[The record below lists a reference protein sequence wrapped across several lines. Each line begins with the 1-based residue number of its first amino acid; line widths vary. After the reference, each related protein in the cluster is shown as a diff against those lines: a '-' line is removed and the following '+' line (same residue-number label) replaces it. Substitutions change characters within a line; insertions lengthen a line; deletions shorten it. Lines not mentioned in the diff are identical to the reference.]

1 MSTDPLTPV
10 PAPAQ
15 GSPIARALVLVYGT
29 LTYLGFLGTFLYLIG
44 WTGNLIVPRSIDAE
58 ATSSLG
64 ASIAVNVAIL
74 ALFAVQH
81 TVMARA
87 AFKRWWTRF
96 VPEPIERSTYVLFT
110 VAILILLIV
119 EWRSLPDVVW
129 QLENGALKA
138 AVWALFGVG
147 WGVVLFSTFII
158 DHFDLFGLKQTIFY
172 ARGLPYPSAEFKEV
186 ALYRYV
192 RHPLMLGFLIAFWSA
207 PVMTQGHL
215 LFSAVITAYVL
226 IAIRIEERELISIH
240 GEDYEQYRRR
250 VPMLL
255 PTLRRK
261 T

>member
-1 MSTDPLTPV
+1 MSTDPLTPM

-29 LTYLGFLGTFLYLIG
+29 LTYLGFLGTFLYLVG

-87 AFKRWWTRF
+87 AFKRWWTRL

-119 EWRSLPDVVW
+119 EWRSLPDV
-129 QLENGALKA
+129 LK
-138 AVWALFGVG
+138 
-147 WGVVLFSTFII
+147 
-158 DHFDLFGLKQTIFY
+158 
-172 ARGLPYPSAEFKEV
+172 
-186 ALYRYV
+186 
-192 RHPLMLGFLIAFWSA
+192 
-207 PVMTQGHL
+207 
-215 LFSAVITAYVL
+215 
-226 IAIRIEERELISIH
+226 
-240 GEDYEQYRRR
+240 
-250 VPMLL
+250 
-255 PTLRRK
+255 
-261 T
+261 